1 MFHWE
6 DIMEY
11 TVSQGK
17 PLKYVIDL
25 TFTDKYYQ
33 SHDLPK
39 GVHHCKFL
47 VPGKRMPRQD
57 QITSILN
64 IMKKASNENVA
75 VGIHCTH
82 GKNRTGLMTVWYLV
96 EVLKMDVEEAIT
108 AFEIARKTKLECD
121 IYLEALRAIGK
132 NPTVENGL
140 SLHRK
145 EKSNVEE
152 TSIAAESS
160 GDQIKF
166 IDFEKNLPVE
176 NTTINEMIGEK
187 IISLDV
193 SHDLFS
199 NGDQKTSAILS
210 SV

>member
-1 MFHWE
+1 
-6 DIMEY
+6 
-11 TVSQGK
+11 
-17 PLKYVIDL
+17 LKH
-25 TFTDKYYQ
+25 Q
-33 SHDLPK
+33 
-39 GVHHCKFL
+39 
-47 VPGKRMPRQD
+47 
-57 QITSILN
+57 
-64 IMKKASNENVA
+64 E
-75 VGIHCTH
+75 
-82 GKNRTGLMTVWYLV
+82 
-96 EVLKMDVEEAIT
+96 
-108 AFEIARKTKLECD
+108 KTKLECD

-140 SLHRK
+140 SRNRK
-145 EKSNVEE
+145 EEANVEK